1 MVITGGSD
9 EKLKLVE
16 EQCLGAGNFSDA
28 DILSLS
34 TSLTLSRCRSVS
46 IDPIYL
52 IPMHSFPSDPSSTKT
67 SSNLLQ
73 TCCKD

>member
-28 DILSLS
+28 HILSLS
-34 TSLTLSRCRSVS
+34 TSLSLSRCRSCL
-46 IDPIYL
+46 L
-52 IPMHSFPSDPSSTKT
+52 ILFI
-67 SSNLLQ
+67 
-73 TCCKD
+73 